1 MFNWSE
7 LHPEKKY
14 KIGTLD
20 SPIPS
25 KSIFK
30 DIQILFAYDIIIR
43 ILAMALRLQ
52 LHMYL
57 LAYFQNLQFH
67 LVIQILETLVD
78 AICFS
83 NDNSGRNS

>member
-1 MFNWSE
+1 
-7 LHPEKKY
+7 
-14 KIGTLD
+14 
-20 SPIPS
+20 
-25 KSIFK
+25 
-30 DIQILFAYDIIIR
+30 
-43 ILAMALRLQ
+43 MALRLQ